1 MEAARSLRQLAN
13 YVEHNCKDDMT
24 TFLKSGFPPV
34 TTIRTPVKP
43 LSESIRNI
51 VPGDNSGQNGSARR
65 SSHLPCRLIPLNGQG
80 RAEEPIE

>member
-24 TFLKSGFPPV
+24 TFLKSGFQPV

-65 SSHLPCRLIPLNGQG
+65 SSHLPLPVDSTQ
-80 RAEEPIE
+80 RAGEG

>member
-1 MEAARSLRQLAN
+1 MEAARSLLQLAN

-24 TFLKSGFPPV
+24 TFLKSGFQPV

-43 LSESIRNI
+43 LSESLRAI
-51 VPGDNSGQNGSARR
+51 VPGDNSGQTDLHVDPAIS
-65 SSHLPCRLIPLNGQG
+65 PCRLIPRNGQG

>member
-1 MEAARSLRQLAN
+1 
-13 YVEHNCKDDMT
+13 MT

-34 TTIRTPVKP
+34 TIRTPVKP

-65 SSHLPCRLIPLNGQG
+65 SSHLPLPVDSTQ
-80 RAEEPIE
+80 RAGEGWRTDRV

>member
-13 YVEHNCKDDMT
+13 YVVHNCKDDMT

-34 TTIRTPVKP
+34 TIRTPVKP